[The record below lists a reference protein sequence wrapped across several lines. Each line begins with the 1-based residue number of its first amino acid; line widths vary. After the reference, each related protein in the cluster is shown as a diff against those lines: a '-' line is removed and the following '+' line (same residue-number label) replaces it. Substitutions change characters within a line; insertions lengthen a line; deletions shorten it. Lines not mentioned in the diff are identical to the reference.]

1 MAGPTPLDSRFSG
14 YQAPAAAGATKP
26 LSTLGQLAQDLG
38 IVLPTYTPAADGT
51 TPKPPKSG
59 VYTSTQTSS
68 NVPATETLQE
78 YINNTFQKYYG
89 RDANQTEID
98 SLLPTLEAQFKSKD
112 GKSKTTVK
120 QTYKNGELVST
131 DYFTANGT
139 DPKVWLDTEIKTKL
153 NAGVQDINTLN
164 IPEGP
169 SGKYFVTVKKLA
181 AQNGVM
187 LSDSA
192 ATAYA
197 NSIVSGAVSQD
208 TVFSTIRESAAN
220 AFPSMADKIKQGID
234 LQTLADPYIQSM
246 SNILE
251 VPDTAIDLFDPKIRG
266 ALSFTL
272 PDGKV
277 GTKSIYD
284 FEKELRQ
291 DPRWQYTKNARE
303 QASSVATTVLKDFG
317 FMG

>member
-1 MAGPTPLDSRFSG
+1 MAEP
-14 YQAPAAAGATKP
+14 TKP
-26 LSTLGQLAQDLG
+26 LSSLGQLLKDFN
-38 IVLPTYTPAADGT
+38 IELPTPTSS
-51 TPKPPKSG
+51 KKKVPKSG
-59 VYTSTQTSS
+59 TYTSTQTSS
-68 NVPATETLQE
+68 NIPAADSLQS
-78 YINNTFQKYYG
+78 YVNSTFQKYYG
-89 RDANQTEID
+89 RDANQNEID
-98 SLLPTLEAQFKSKD
+98 SLLPALEAQFKSPD

-120 QTYKNGELVST
+120 QTYKNGQLIST
-131 DYFTANGT
+131 DYFTANGE
-139 DPKVWLDTEIKTKL
+139 DPKLWLDNQIKNEL
-153 NAGVQDINTLN
+153 NAGIQDVNTLN

-169 SGKYFVTVKKLA
+169 AGKYFVTAKRLA

-197 NSIVSGAVSQD
+197 NSIVSGKVSED

-234 LQTLADPYIQSM
+234 LKTLADPYIQSM

-291 DPRWQYTKNARE
+291 DPRWQYTKNARQ
-303 QASSVATTVLKDFG
+303 QASSIATTVLKDFG